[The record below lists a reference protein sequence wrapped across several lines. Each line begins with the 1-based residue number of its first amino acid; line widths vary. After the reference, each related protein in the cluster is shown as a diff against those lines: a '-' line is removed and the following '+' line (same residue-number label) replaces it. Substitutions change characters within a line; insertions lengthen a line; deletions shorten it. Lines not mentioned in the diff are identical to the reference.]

1 MKVFIKIVR
10 AHAWL
15 ESIQSYSGS
24 VFKGSSTNNFY
35 VTVNRFCLLG
45 IPPLLPPPTP
55 PPPHTHTHTPSLFL
69 TYNIKLDGIPSKIK
83 WKIQACFIM
92 HSSFEG
98 TFKKNL
104 QNIAAT
110 SSSYYISFYISR
122 YHFLQLFRTWFK
134 IIYKK
139 ILSQIS
145 LF

>member
-15 ESIQSYSGS
+15 ESIQSHSGS

-45 IPPLLPPPTP
+45 IPPLLPPFP
-55 PPPHTHTHTPSLFL
+55 PPHPTHTHTHSLFL

-104 QNIAAT
+104 QNITAT